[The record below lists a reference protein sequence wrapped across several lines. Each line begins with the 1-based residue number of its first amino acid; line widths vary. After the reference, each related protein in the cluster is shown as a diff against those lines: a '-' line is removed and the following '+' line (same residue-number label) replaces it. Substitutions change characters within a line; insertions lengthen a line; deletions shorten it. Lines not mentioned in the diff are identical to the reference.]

1 MIASHDWLDVLT
13 VLASILLGLGG
24 IGALITA
31 LIYVLKVKTEKRAVN
46 AVTEKTEA
54 ETISIYQ
61 NIADRSAERALK
73 LDIRITTLEALVQK
87 QAAEL
92 QRLRE
97 ENADLREWA
106 ERLVHQVQGLGAE
119 PVKIQARPQESE
131 AAL

>member
-13 VLASILLGLGG
+13 ALAGILLGLGG

-31 LIYVLKVKTEKRAVN
+31 LIYVFKVKTEKRAVN
-46 AVTEKTEA
+46 AETEKTEA

-106 ERLVHQVQGLGAE
+106 ERLVHQVHGLGAE
-119 PVKIQARPQESE
+119 PVKIRARPQGSE